1 MKRIITLATLL
12 MVSCGGNHSE
22 QKPTE
27 ETPTPAAKP
36 QFADDKMSSKKEM
49 IMPQSAP
56 ISIEAVTA
64 DKDARYINNKNLSVA
79 IKE

>member
-12 MVSCGGNHSE
+12 MVSCGGNQSE
-22 QKPTE
+22 QKPAE

-36 QFADDKMSSKKEM
+36 QFADGKKYSEKEM